1 VGGTTVVVGLDGSA
15 DAGTAL
21 AFAIEEAAMRH
32 YSLRVVTA
40 VELPDYGL
48 AAPTMVTLPPPEHLV
63 NDVRKAAQ
71 TQVDQAVAA
80 QGDDADGVPIA
91 VEAIAGHPGQV
102 LCSAADG
109 AALLVVG
116 HRGRGAVASAIIG
129 SVGMHCVLH
138 ARCPVAIV
146 RPDA

>member
-63 NDVRKAAQ
+63 NDVRKPRRPRLTRPSQ
-71 TQVDQAVAA
+71 
-80 QGDDADGVPIA
+80 
-91 VEAIAGHPGQV
+91 
-102 LCSAADG
+102 
-109 AALLVVG
+109 
-116 HRGRGAVASAIIG
+116 HRVMMLMACRS
-129 SVGMHCVLH
+129 L
-138 ARCPVAIV
+138 
-146 RPDA
+146 